1 MPGYPIKFE
10 PILKEKIWG
19 GNKLHL
25 ILHKDSNNQNLG
37 ESWEISGVE
46 NDISIVSNGSLRG
59 RSLEDLI
66 KEYKEDL
73 LGTGIY
79 RQFGEKFP
87 LLIKFIDAKTEL
99 SVQLHPNDKLARKRH
114 NSFGKT
120 EMWYILQADEGA
132 EINIGFKNTIDRDTY
147 LKHLDN
153 GTITSLLNF
162 EKVKTGDAFLINT
175 GKVHAIG
182 GGVLLAEIQ
191 QTSDITYRIYDWD
204 RKDENGNSRELH
216 TSQALDAIDFEVKED
231 FQLSY
236 HPETNKPSNV
246 VSNQYFSVNFLPV
259 QGKLVRDHS
268 ALDSFIIYMC
278 TNGNA
283 VISVNDH
290 SVEISKGETLLI
302 PAICKFIDI
311 RAHHAELLEIY
322 IV

>member
-132 EINIGFKNTIDRDTY
+132 EINIG
-147 LKHLDN
+147 
-153 GTITSLLNF
+153 
-162 EKVKTGDAFLINT
+162 
-175 GKVHAIG
+175 
-182 GGVLLAEIQ
+182 
-191 QTSDITYRIYDWD
+191 
-204 RKDENGNSRELH
+204 
-216 TSQALDAIDFEVKED
+216 
-231 FQLSY
+231 
-236 HPETNKPSNV
+236 
-246 VSNQYFSVNFLPV
+246 
-259 QGKLVRDHS
+259 
-268 ALDSFIIYMC
+268 
-278 TNGNA
+278 
-283 VISVNDH
+283 
-290 SVEISKGETLLI
+290 
-302 PAICKFIDI
+302 
-311 RAHHAELLEIY
+311 
-322 IV
+322 